1 MMLNKSGASYTVVA
15 RDTGEADTEGADH
28 SLLTLNI

>member
-1 MMLNKSGASYTVVA
+1 MMLNKRVSYTVVA

-28 SLLTLNI
+28 SLLTLN